1 MIEMVA
7 RLSPIS
13 ADQFLLSI
21 LIALVLLVGIPIAVT
36 FYLKHERRQRRKLV
50 NSPRKIGL
58 ASDEAPAAPC
68 EHVRSRSRAK
78 QASDGQFVSI
88 CKKCGVPMVRNG
100 PGDWSPAPDRAEPR
114 PAGVPGS

>member
-13 ADQFLLSI
+13 ADQFLLTI
-21 LIALVLLVGIPIAVT
+21 LIALVLFVAIPIAIT

-58 ASDEAPAAPC
+58 AGEEEDTGPC
-68 EHVRSRSRAK
+68 EHVRSRSRAR
-78 QASDGQFVSI
+78 QGPDGQFVSI
-88 CKKCGVPMVRNG
+88 CKKCGVAMVRNG
-100 PGDWSPAPDRAEPR
+100 PGDWSAAPEAN
-114 PAGVPGS
+114 